1 MFNGHTHW
9 ILDSDNCMYDGKGE
23 TASIFNTSSVA
34 YLWHSYD
41 VPTGE
46 RMVGSEGYYI
56 RVYKDKL
63 LVLGRNFETGEWVS
77 SAQFVVEYTATEE
90 DAPTNDTTSN
100 VMDTTTKAP
109 DVTKAPESTT
119 ASDVTTEKAKE
130 KGCASFSFSAIMI
143 TLSVFGLAL
152 FTFKKKY

>member
-1 MFNGHTHW
+1 
-9 ILDSDNCMYDGKGE
+9 
-23 TASIFNTSSVA
+23 
-34 YLWHSYD
+34 
-41 VPTGE
+41 
-46 RMVGSEGYYI
+46 MVGSEGYYI
-56 RVYKDKL
+56 RIYKDKL

-90 DAPTNDTTSN
+90 DGPTNDTTSN

-119 ASDVTTEKAKE
+119 ASDVTTTEKAKE
-130 KGCASFSFSAIMI
+130 KGCASFGFSAIMI